1 MVSLLLVFNCVLM
14 FQIVQLAIQGMMSFS
29 TVFLSHSLGLLRGP
43 VYRSQTSPVKS
54 LYASWVI
61 FSLWI
66 PLMTIPGKSALG
78 IFGNTCLVFAS
89 NS

>member
-1 MVSLLLVFNCVLM
+1 M

-29 TVFLSHSLGLLRGP
+29 TDFLSHALGLLVMGP